1 MWVCLGNVR
10 VRRQQ
15 MKVDRHRNVADDL
28 EVDLL
33 CELEGITTQLRGKMT
48 QWTYSDPKST
58 HKKIVI
64 EYDHK
69 QK

>member
-1 MWVCLGNVR
+1 
-10 VRRQQ
+10 

-48 QWTYSDPKST
+48 QWAYSDPKST